1 MKRFAF
7 FFLSMSLMICTISF
21 GQSKDSSAVMRMIHV
36 DSVKVKKVAVDT
48 AGKKKHSPRKATL
61 YSAVLPGLGQVYN
74 HSYWKVP
81 VVYAALG
88 ITGAVFNYNRKEYNK
103 IKFAYFAL
111 INKDTAKYSQV
122 SPELKKFVDAGD
134 TYSLQKYRNEFRK
147 NIDYSVLFFIFFW
160 GLNVVDATVDG
171 HLKEFDISNNL
182 SLKIKPTLNTLPASA
197 GVSFVFTI
205 GKNNA
210 HKSTRMVY

>member
-1 MKRFAF
+1 
-7 FFLSMSLMICTISF
+7 
-21 GQSKDSSAVMRMIHV
+21 MRMISV
-36 DSVKVKKVAVDT
+36 DSVKVKKAVVDST
-48 AGKKKHSPRKATL
+48 GKKKHSPRKATL
-61 YSAVLPGLGQVYN
+61 YSAILPGLGQVYN
-74 HSYWKVP
+74 RAYWKVP
-81 VVYAALG
+81 IVYAALG

-111 INKDTAKYSQV
+111 INQDTAQYKFVDAQ
-122 SPELKKFVDAGD
+122 LKKFVDAGD

-147 NIDYSVLFFIFFW
+147 NIDYSVLFFILFW

-182 SLKIKPTLNTLPASA
+182 SLRIKPTFNSLPSTA

-205 GKNNA
+205 GRNNM
-210 HKSTRMVY
+210 HKATRMVY

>member
-1 MKRFAF
+1 
-7 FFLSMSLMICTISF
+7 
-21 GQSKDSSAVMRMIHV
+21 MRMISV
-36 DSVKVKKVAVDT
+36 DSVRVKKVVVDT

-182 SLKIKPTLNTLPASA
+182 SLKIKPTINTLPGSA

>member
-1 MKRFAF
+1 MKRFVF
-7 FFLSMSLMICTISF
+7 FFLLMGLITISF
-21 GQSKDSSAVMRMIHV
+21 GQAKDTSTAMRVISV
-36 DSVKVKKVAVDT
+36 DSVRIKKIVPDT

-111 INKDTAKYSQV
+111 INKDSAKYPYV
-122 SPELKKFVDAGD
+122 AAELKKFVEAGD

-147 NIDYSVLFFIFFW
+147 NIDYSVLFFILFW

-182 SLKIKPTLNTLPASA
+182 SLKIKPVINSLPATA

-205 GKNNA
+205 GKNNM
-210 HKSTRMVY
+210 HKPLRVVY